1 MPMIKNKPG
10 IIHHSLAHGLQE
22 RRAFRVRGIRKNS
35 FEYFIQAGQIRAGK
49 SDKEKDD
56 GKSCCS
62 EREKTECA
70 RIKRREFF
78 LFPRN
83 EHKKRIKKI
92 YSNKIRA
99 AQNRTGKG
107 KPRENIGCAAF
118 LFRGDKQ
125 RSRHSHK
132 ENAER
137 IIAQRVDAVRRIYRK
152 SKRTGGRAQR
162 MIASQTQINC
172 GCHKALHCHIQI
184 PQRKINACGAAGQP
198 GKKQHGKI
206 QQHTG
211 ELRHM
216 PFVNE
221 QPVALCQPVG
231 NCRIKRFVRL
241 SKAVPAAPA
250 EKNRRETK

>member
-1 MPMIKNKPG
+1 MGLLKAGLGAAGGVMADQWKEFIYCESMPADV
-10 IIHHSLAHGLQE
+10 LA
-22 RRAFRVRGIRKNS
+22 
-35 FEYFIQAGQIRAGK
+35 
-49 SDKEKDD
+49 
-56 GKSCCS
+56 C
-62 EREKTECA
+62 
-70 RIKRREFF
+70 
-78 LFPRN
+78 
-83 EHKKRIKKI
+83 
-92 YSNKIRA
+92 
-99 AQNRTGKG
+99 KG
-107 KPRENIGCAAF
+107 
-118 LFRGDKQ
+118 
-125 RSRHSHK
+125 
-132 ENAER
+132 
-137 IIAQRVDAVRRIYRK
+137 

-162 MIASQTQINC
+162 MIASQTQRNC